1 MAVVKRSA
9 LLGYSAAQMYALV
22 EQVEDYP
29 AFLPWCAEVDVDR
42 DAQRKEVLA
51 TLGMNFHGVKYKFT
65 TRNRNEVGK
74 AITMRLVDGPFRT
87 LAGGWVFKPL
97 GDVGC
102 KVEFELEYAFSN
114 PVLTRMIG
122 SAFEK
127 ITNNFV
133 ESFRK
138 RAEEIYG

>member
-1 MAVVKRSA
+1 MTVVKRSV

-29 AFLPWCAEVDVDR
+29 AFLPWCAAVDVER
-42 DAQRKEVLA
+42 DAQAKEVLA
-51 TLGMNFHGVKYKFT
+51 TLRMNFHGLKYHFT
-65 TRNRNEVGK
+65 TRNRNVAEK
-74 AITMRLVDGPFRT
+74 AITMKLVDGPFRK

-102 KVEFELEYAFSN
+102 KVEFELEYDFSN
-114 PVLTRMIG
+114 PLLARMIG
-122 SAFEK
+122 TAFEK
-127 ITNNFV
+127 ITSNFI
-133 ESFRK
+133 ESFHK